1 MNKDQERPL
10 VEPEIKEF
18 TEEEK
23 KEKLQYNDVESSD
36 APSVNNDYPDQS
48 TKHGELEPEL
58 DPIQPTISDKV
69 APEVSE
75 HDKQSGAVVN
85 DLPLVQSGE
94 IPHLYQQYEPVKP
107 ADPKE
112 LDMPLQAYGDNGVI
126 VEEYKP
132 KLPDNADET
141 VIEPVNPENPLQ
153 PHEEA
158 SNQQIGLV
166 P

>member
-1 MNKDQERPL
+1 MKKDEEQPL
-10 VEPEIKEF
+10 VEPEIKVF

-23 KEKLQYNDVESSD
+23 KEKLRYNDVEESD
-36 APSVNNDYPDQS
+36 APSVNNDYPEQD

-58 DPIQPTISDKV
+58 DPIQPTLSDKV

-85 DLPLVQSGE
+85 DLPLVQPGE
-94 IPHLYQQYEPVKP
+94 VPHLYQQYEPVEP
-107 ADPKE
+107 ASPKE
-112 LDMPLQAYGDNGVI
+112 LDMPLQAYGDNGKI

-132 KLPDNADET
+132 KLPGNAEET

-153 PHEEA
+153 PNSEDKK
-158 SNQQIGLV
+158 
-166 P
+166 

>member
-1 MNKDQERPL
+1 MNKE
-10 VEPEIKEF
+10 EIKE
-18 TEEEK
+18 ENLEG
-23 KEKLQYNDVESSD
+23 V
-36 APSVNNDYPDQS
+36 SVNNDYPDQS

-58 DPIQPTISDKV
+58 DPIQPTLSDKV

-85 DLPLVQSGE
+85 DLPLVQPGE
-94 IPHLYQQYEPVKP
+94 IPHLYQQYEPTKP
-107 ADPKE
+107 ADPIE
-112 LDMPLQAYGDNGVI
+112 LSMPLEAFGRNGEI

-132 KLPDNADET
+132 KLPENAAET

-158 SNQQIGLV
+158 ITTSK
-166 P
+166 

>member
-1 MNKDQERPL
+1 MKKDQEQPL

-23 KEKLQYNDVESSD
+23 KEKLQYNDVPDSD
-36 APSVNNDYPDQS
+36 APSVNNDYPEQD

-58 DPIQPTISDKV
+58 DPIQPTVADKV
-69 APEVSE
+69 APDVSE
-75 HDKQSGAVVN
+75 GAKNSGASTN
-85 DLPLVQSGE
+85 DLPLVQPGE
-94 IPHLYQQYEPVKP
+94 VPHLYQQYEPEKP
-107 ADPKE
+107 ASPKE
-112 LDMPLQAYGDNGVI
+112 LDMPLQAYGDNGKI

-132 KLPDNADET
+132 KLPENAEET

-158 SNQQIGLV
+158 TRTSK
-166 P
+166 